1 MPPEREARA
10 VNAAQELLRGLWKR
24 RGEFWSRNID
34 PGELFPLDVPFVIH
48 NVLGI
53 RVEEP
58 EEIPVEE
65 EGREIAGFIDRKG
78 KRIVVAQKYKS
89 QWRRFTLAHELGHW
103 ILHPAVVLLRE
114 RPLNGSER
122 DDYKRPHEEV
132 EADAFAAELLMPTKL
147 LKKVFRESFGPPI
160 DGRIPDDD
168 LAFWFSAASPTKI
181 EPSELTAR
189 GPRYRAFL
197 LAQAEIWQSTS
208 VVPLAD
214 RFGVSPTAMAIQL
227 EELGLVR

>member
-1 MPPEREARA
+1 MPPKRNIRA
-10 VNAAQELLRGLWKR
+10 VKAAQGLLREIWKR
-24 RGEFWSRNID
+24 RREFWPRDIG
-34 PGELFPLDVPFVIH
+34 PEELFPLDVPSVIH
-48 NVLGI
+48 NFLGVK
-53 RVEEP
+53 VEEP
-58 EEIPVEE
+58 EEIPAEE
-65 EGREIAGFIDRKG
+65 EREIAGFIDRAEN
-78 KRIVVAQKYKS
+78 RIVAAQKYKD

-147 LKKVFRESFGPPI
+147 LNKMFSEIFGTPI
-160 DGRIPDDD
+160 DGRIPNDD
-168 LAFWFSAASPTKI
+168 LAFWFSNALSIKI
-181 EPSELTAR
+181 KPSELIAYE
-189 GPRYRAFL
+189 PRRRALL
-197 LAQAEIWQSTS
+197 LAQAKTWKS
-208 VVPLAD
+208 VPIIPLAD

>member
-1 MPPEREARA
+1 MPPERNVRA
-10 VNAAQELLRGLWKR
+10 VNAAQELLRGFWKR
-24 RGEFWSRNID
+24 RGEFWSRDID
-34 PGELFPLDVPFVIH
+34 PKELFPLDVPFVIH

-58 EEIPVEE
+58 EEIPSEE
-65 EGREIAGFIDRKG
+65 EGLEIAGFIDRVG
-78 KRIVVAQKYKS
+78 KRIVAAQKYKR

-147 LKKVFRESFGPPI
+147 LNKVFHKSFGPPI
-160 DGRIPDDD
+160 DGRMPNDD

-181 EPSELTAR
+181 EPSELAAR
-189 GPRYRAFL
+189 GPRYRALL
-197 LAQAEIWQSTS
+197 LARAEIWQSTS
-208 VVPLAD
+208 VIPLAD
-214 RFGVSPTAMAIQL
+214 LFGVSPTAMAIQL
-227 EELGLVR
+227 EGLGLVR